1 MTEDTAKALIIA
13 LTRLRASEDAILYEM
28 TLANQL
34 AIRTH
39 ASRGGIE
46 RVEADRKRFRDQLV
60 KEVEEVARSLVGG
73 DSNA

>member
-1 MTEDTAKALIIA
+1 MTEDTAKTLIVA
-13 LTRLRASEDAILYEM
+13 LTRLRASEDAILYGM

-34 AIRTH
+34 AIRTQ
-39 ASRGGIE
+39 ASRGGIK

-73 DSNA
+73 ESNA